1 MDQQECFAYTSD
13 TARADCATAHR
24 LASEVISI
32 PIFPELSAPQRDA
45 VIAAVASFLAA

>member
-1 MDQQECFAYTSD
+1 MDQQECFAYTPD
-13 TARADCATAHR
+13 AARADCATAQR

>member
-1 MDQQECFAYTSD
+1 MLRLHLRRRS
-13 TARADCATAHR
+13 HR